1 MIKKFLQKIFK
12 TFSYGFFLKIYGKI
26 EKPIQNIDDHRITT
40 KVVSPNDDLKY
51 KVYKIIDGRLYT
63 DRVHDTAVI
72 LDDKIIEGPSFQ
84 LRYTHDSKVYNSK
97 AKDNIVLKKGTPRR
111 LKKLKGTVLSLLTGG
126 GGNNNYWHW
135 LYDVLPR
142 LKLCEKV
149 KKIEDINHFIFPSL
163 EKKFQKETLDKL
175 NIDESKIL
183 SSKKFRHFKSNEII
197 FTDHPYV
204 HTDNSHR
211 DAQNIPEWII
221 GWLKEKFLTDLESVK
236 TKTPKK
242 FFIDRTDPKSNAHR
256 VRSIV
261 NENEVKD
268 FLIKKDF
275 TYVRLHDLTFLEQVK
290 HFNNAEC
297 IIGLHGGGFANI
309 SFCKSNTQLI
319 ELRTEKAGTV
329 IENLA
334 KKNNLNYDS
343 LVLKPENSDYDKQSG
358 HVKIPIDI
366 LERKINNA

>member
-142 LKLCEKV
+142 FALCSKFIALKEIDYFLLPNHLDNFQNETLNLLNIPKHKRLSSERFRHIKADKLIVTDHPVAITGHASEDMQNIPIWISKWLKESFINQNMNQNNKV
-149 KKIEDINHFIFPSL
+149 KK
-163 EKKFQKETLDKL
+163 
-175 NIDESKIL
+175 KI
-183 SSKKFRHFKSNEII
+183 
-197 FTDHPYV
+197 Y
-204 HTDNSHR
+204 
-211 DAQNIPEWII
+211 
-221 GWLKEKFLTDLESVK
+221 
-236 TKTPKK
+236 
-242 FFIDRTDPKSNAHR
+242 IDRGDKISNNQLQRKIINEEEIKSY
-256 VRSIV
+256 
-261 NENEVKD
+261 
-268 FLIKKDF
+268 LIKNNF
-275 TYVRLHDLTFLEQVK
+275 IMARLHDINFIEQVDL
-290 HFNNAEC
+290 FNKAEC
-297 IIGLHGGGFANI
+297 IVGLHGGGFGNI
-309 SFCKSNTQLI
+309 SFCKSGTKVI
-319 ELRTEKAGTV
+319 ELRNSTAGPV

-334 KKNNLNYDS
+334 KNNQLNYESIIIKPSNNNFPNQQGHIQVPINNLINA
-343 LVLKPENSDYDKQSG
+343 LKD
-358 HVKIPIDI
+358 
-366 LERKINNA
+366 

>member
-1 MIKKFLQKIFK
+1 MIKKILQKIFK
-12 TFSYGFFLKIYGKI
+12 KVSYYFFLKIYGKI
-26 EKPIQNIDDHRITT
+26 EDSIKFDEDKRIKTNLIKFENNKNYNIYEIENAR
-40 KVVSPNDDLKY
+40 V
-51 KVYKIIDGRLYT
+51 YT
-63 DRVHDTAVI
+63 DRIHNTAVI
-72 LDDKIIEGPSFQ
+72 LENKIIEGPSFQ
-84 LRYTHDSKVYNSK
+84 LKNNNNSPIH
-97 AKDNIVLKKGTPRR
+97 DNIVFERGTPRKLR
-111 LKKLKGTVLSLLTGG
+111 KLKGTVLSLLTGG
-126 GGNNNYWHW
+126 GGNTNYWHW

-221 GWLKEKFLTDLESVK
+221 GWLKEKFLTDLEAVK